1 MYGVSLCSQYRLPQ
15 EGEGVAG
22 ACSCTD
28 SLQKI
33 NHFETLTTFT
43 LILPVWV
50 AVWACPYLPISW
62 KRKMENACNYGTSQW
77 DSAAAVDLFVIICSN
92 VLYRGFQMNNYFSNH
107 QIPISVCLCLCL
119 CVFVCSCV
127 RTAME
132 GDGEV
137 IISPVLNCSHCESGE
152 CHETKD
158 SVVCYCEDDLILA
171 QDRVSCINS
180 TGQTSSD
187 TALCSK

>member
-1 MYGVSLCSQYRLPQ
+1 MRKKIIIIEFILQSGEIYGVSLCSQYRLPQ

-119 CVFVCSCV
+119 CVFVCS
-127 RTAME
+127 
-132 GDGEV
+132 
-137 IISPVLNCSHCESGE
+137 
-152 CHETKD
+152 
-158 SVVCYCEDDLILA
+158 
-171 QDRVSCINS
+171 NS
-180 TGQTSSD
+180 NGGRWWSDHQSSAELQPLWERWMPRD
-187 TALCSK
+187 